1 MGEVKCVYCGFVGSH
16 VVDSRQAEDGSAI
29 RRRRECEKCGR
40 RFTTFEKVET
50 VPLMV
55 IKKDKTRE
63 IFNADKLRRGIIKA
77 CEKRPVS
84 IAQIDDVVADIE
96 KCAYQSSEPEITS
109 GAIGEMVMEELKE
122 LDEVAYVRFSC
133 VYHEFHDLQTFVKEV
148 ERMILEKQGNADS
161 KVR

>member
-1 MGEVKCVYCGFVGSH
+1 MKCAYCGFVGSR

-63 IFNADKLRRGIIKA
+63 IFDADKLRRGIIKA

-84 IAQIDDVVADIE
+84 LSQIDAVVADIE
-96 KCAYQSSEPEITS
+96 NRAYRACETEITS
-109 GAIGEMVMEELKE
+109 GAIGEMVMERLKT

-133 VYHEFHDLQTFVKEV
+133 VYHEFHDLQSFVREV
-148 ERMILEKQGNADS
+148 ERMILEKKGNADA
-161 KVR
+161 